1 MRKPARQHPPN
12 KAEELAVRT
21 DPDRRL
27 TDRQRNQLRVARQ
40 RRPPPPGRDR
50 VLISEHIRCN
60 NKGFQIRHLE
70 LQSRGDTGLEAL
82 LRSAAGPCQ
91 PTRLSHQ
98 ASSTLDAMAID
109 AALEQVEAQLQE
121 MGQRVVSAVHGAMRA
136 LEERDEELA
145 SEVIAFD
152 DEVDR
157 HFLAVEHQIQSLLAL
172 QTPVARDLRLLLAM
186 LHIDLLLER
195 SADGCVTIAKLSQLV
210 SDV

>member
-98 ASSTLDAMAID
+98 ASSSWRGSGVRTLAQARVLLHRGSPRRLGE
-109 AALEQVEAQLQE
+109 ALLTTATTPARSEGRSPKLRRDRRR
-121 MGQRVVSAVHGAMRA
+121 GCRRGTRVSEGKVTS
-136 LEERDEELA
+136 LPEE
-145 SEVIAFD
+145 
-152 DEVDR
+152 
-157 HFLAVEHQIQSLLAL
+157 
-172 QTPVARDLRLLLAM
+172 
-186 LHIDLLLER
+186 
-195 SADGCVTIAKLSQLV
+195 
-210 SDV
+210 